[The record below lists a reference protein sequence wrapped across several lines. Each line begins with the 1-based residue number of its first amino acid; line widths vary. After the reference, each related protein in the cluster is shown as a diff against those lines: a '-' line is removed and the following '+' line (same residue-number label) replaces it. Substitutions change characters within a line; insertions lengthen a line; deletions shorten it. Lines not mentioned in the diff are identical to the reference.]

1 MEKTFGK
8 KTKGGAGAAKPV
20 KAAGSYTQEFASGG
34 QDATDDAFDAA
45 TRVGA
50 GTAAPA
56 RAQAKS
62 ERVIDGG
69 KKEGDLSWEVSLRPQ
84 NFEEFPG
91 QQKVKEKLKVFV
103 EAAKARNESLDHI
116 LLSGPPGLGKTTLST
131 IIANTMGVDIR
142 TTSGP
147 ALDKKGDLAAIL
159 TSLKPNS
166 VLFIDEIHRL
176 STIVEEY
183 LYSAMEDFYIDIV
196 TGEGL
201 GARSMKFQLAPFT
214 LIGATTRAGLLNAPF
229 RDRFG
234 IVERLSFYDKATL
247 AQILTRSARL
257 LGTEMQEGGALEIA
271 KRSRGTPRIAN
282 RLLKRVRDYAQVKG
296 NGTITEELAS
306 YALDQLEVDHLGLD
320 DMDRRILMLI
330 DEKFSGGPVGIETLS
345 AALSEEKD
353 TLEEVYEPFLIQEG
367 LLQKTPRGRIVT
379 ELAKKHLRS

>member
-1 MEKTFGK
+1 MEKNLDRAK
-8 KTKGGAGAAKPV
+8 KSLATE
-20 KAAGSYTQEFASGG
+20 AGSYTTEFLAPETG
-34 QDATDDAFDAA
+34 AELDAA
-45 TRVGA
+45 L
-50 GTAAPA
+50 AAPTRKA
-56 RAQAKS
+56 APTADRAVVQG
-62 ERVIDGG
+62 ERMDG
-69 KKEGDLSWEVSLRPQ
+69 DASWEVSLRPQ
-84 NFEEFPG
+84 TFEEFPG
-91 QQKVKEKLKVFV
+91 QGKVKEKLKVFV
-103 EAAKARNESLDHI
+103 EAAKARSESLDHI
-116 LLSGPPGLGKTTLST
+116 LLSGPPGLGKTTLAT

-159 TSLKPNS
+159 TGLKPNA

-176 STIVEEY
+176 STVIEEY
-183 LYSAMEDFYIDIV
+183 LYSAMEDFYIDII

-247 AQILTRSARL
+247 AQILSRSSKL
-257 LGTEMQEGGALEIA
+257 LGTELREAGAMEIA

-296 NGTITEELAS
+296 DGTITEELAN

-320 DMDRRILMLI
+320 DMDRRILTLI
-330 DEKFSGGPVGIETLS
+330 DEKFAGGPVGIETLS

-379 ELAKKHLRS
+379 ELAKKHLRST